1 MRLTAA
7 FALLCTLATAEEARW
22 TTSRLHGSPLPP
34 KPFVTEQVW
43 TKVPLNNA
51 LDLVPVPGLAQWL
64 IVENGGKIWSLPQD
78 LMSEKADIALDL
90 KALHP
95 KVDHGY
101 GVAFHPK
108 FKDNKQVFITYTNG
122 DKLDDGSRLSRFIVK
137 QETPLVIEP
146 TSEEILLTW
155 RSGGHNGAAIT
166 FGNDGM
172 LYLSTGDSEVPAPP
186 DPLVTGQD
194 LDDLLSCVLRIDV
207 DRTDPGKPYAVPLD
221 NPFVNL
227 AGARPEI
234 WAYGLRNPWKMSFDR
249 LTGNL
254 WCGDVGWEQWEQI
267 FLIEK
272 GGNYG
277 WSAMEGNNPIL
288 LNRKGPHPISPP
300 IVTHPHS
307 EAASITGGF
316 VYHGERLPE
325 LKGAYVY
332 ADYETGKIWALWY
345 ANGQIS
351 KHEEIADTAFKIVTF
366 GQGEDGD
373 LLFIHYAPE
382 GTVHRLI
389 KNPDASKPA
398 DFPRKLSETG
408 LFADVVK
415 QTPAQGVLPVPIR
428 APMWADGA
436 ESERFIGVPSG
447 KVETQLSKN
456 PKNLLQSK
464 VTWPAESVLAKTI
477 SLQIDQTNPATRTK
491 IETQVLHFDGVAWN
505 AYTYRWN
512 EQGSDADL
520 VPPGGDE
527 RKLTLQG
534 QNYPGGTLRYTYRF
548 HSQAECL
555 RCHNSWS
562 GVSLATQ
569 PQQLADPAALIAAG
583 IIDEDYLK
591 RSPARLVDPY
601 DPRSDLTTRARSWL
615 HSNCAH
621 CHRQNGGGAVP
632 MMVNA
637 ELALNEMAAI
647 HERPTRGDLGI
658 PQAEVLAPGS
668 PWHSVAL
675 HRIASQGP
683 HHMPMIGA
691 RTVDVKGLL
700 LLQRWLLNFK
710 EEGKEN
716 APSLAAYP
724 LSVMRSTTSPTGWL
738 EDSTEWFS
746 LRSRNPRVL
755 EQMMSDVT
763 GAAFMAYA
771 IDTAVLAAE
780 DRARA
785 IKLAAASPH
794 ANVRALFERFFADSD
809 RVETLG
815 TGATAEKILAQ
826 PGDATRGAALLTPLG
841 KGAICLGC
849 HLVAGAGRDI
859 GPDLTKVGERL
870 TVDQLVDSLLTP
882 SKVIAPGYQA
892 VTAKLKNGTAHTGF
906 VVSRE
911 GNDFGIKIPTGEVV
925 TVPSAEV
932 FSEIPLPTSLMPEG
946 LMQGFT
952 AQEAADLVAF
962 MKSLK

>member
-7 FALLCTLATAEEARW
+7 FALLCTLATAEETRW
-22 TTSRLHGSPLPP
+22 TTSRIHGSPLPP

-64 IVENGGKIWSLPQD
+64 IVENGGKIWALPQD
-78 LMSEKADIALDL
+78 LQAEKADLALDL

-122 DKLDDGSRLSRFIVK
+122 DKLDDGSRLSRFKVK
-137 QETPLVIEP
+137 QATPLVIDP
-146 TSEEILLTW
+146 ASEDILLTW

-207 DRTDPGKPYAVPLD
+207 DRTDPGKPYAVPPD

-249 LTGNL
+249 PTGNL
-254 WCGDVGWEQWEQI
+254 WCGDVGWEQWEQV
-267 FLIEK
+267 FLIKK

-288 LNRKGPHPISPP
+288 LERKGPHPISPP
-300 IVTHPHS
+300 VVTHPHS
-307 EAASITGGF
+307 EAASVTGGF

-345 ANGQIS
+345 ANDQVTR
-351 KHEEIADTAFKIVTF
+351 HEEIADTAFKIVTF
-366 GQGEDGD
+366 GQVEDGD

-389 KNPDASKPA
+389 RNPNASKPA

-408 LFADVVK
+408 LFADVIK
-415 QTPAQGVLPVPIR
+415 QTPAKGVLPMPIR
-428 APMWADGA
+428 SPMWADGA
-436 ESERFIGVPSG
+436 EAERFIGVPSG

-456 PKNLLQSK
+456 RQGQIQSK
-464 VTWPAESVLAKTI
+464 VTWPSETALAKTI
-477 SLQIDQTNPATRTK
+477 SLQLDDSNRATRTK

-512 EQGSDADL
+512 DQGTDADL
-520 VPPGGDE
+520 VSPAGDE
-527 RKLTLQG
+527 RKLMLKSPRH
-534 QNYPGGTLRYTYRF
+534 PGGSLRYNYRF

-562 GVSLATQ
+562 GFALATQ
-569 PQQLADPAALIAAG
+569 PQQLADPASLIAAG
-583 IIDEDYLK
+583 IIDENYLP
-591 RSPARLVDPY
+591 RSPVRLVDPH
-601 DPRSDLTTRARSWL
+601 DAKADLADRARSWL
-615 HSNCAH
+615 HANCAH

-632 MMVNA
+632 MMLNA
-637 ELALNEMAAI
+637 ELAMNEMAAV
-647 HERPTRGDLGI
+647 HEKPTRGDLGI
-658 PQAEVLAPGS
+658 AQAAILAPGS

-675 HRIASQGP
+675 HRIASQGSA
-683 HHMPMIGA
+683 HMPVIGA

-700 LLQRWLLNFK
+700 LLQQWLLEPNDVAGNEF
-710 EEGKEN
+710 
-716 APSLAAYP
+716 STP
-724 LSVMRSTTSPTGWL
+724 LSWVRSTTSRSGWV
-738 EDSTEWFS
+738 EDKNEWS
-746 LRSRNPRVL
+746 QVRSQHPQIIDQLMN
-755 EQMMSDVT
+755 DVA
-763 GAAFMAYA
+763 GAAFVLHA
-771 IDTAVLAAE
+771 IDAGLLQANDEAKAV
-780 DRARA
+780 
-785 IKLAAASPH
+785 KVGTSSTN
-794 ANVRALFERFFADSD
+794 ANVRSLFDRFIADAD

-815 TGATAEKILAQ
+815 AGPSPDKILSLKGEAS
-826 PGDATRGAALLTPLG
+826 RGAELLTPVS
-841 KGAICLGC
+841 KGAVCLGC
-849 HLVAGAGRDI
+849 HIVAGSGRNV
-859 GPDLTKVGERL
+859 GPDLTQVGARL
-870 TVDQLVDSLLTP
+870 TVEQLVDSLLTP
-882 SKVIAPGYQA
+882 SKLITQGYQA
-892 VTAKLKNGTAHTGF
+892 VTTQLKNGTSHTGF
-906 VVSRE
+906 VVKRE
-911 GNDFGIKIPTGEVV
+911 GSAVSLKT
-925 TVPSAEV
+925 PSAEV
-932 FSEIPLPTSLMPEG
+932 VMLPAEDITSETPLPISLMPEG
-946 LMQGFT
+946 LMQSFT
-952 AQEAADLVAF
+952 AQEAADLVAY